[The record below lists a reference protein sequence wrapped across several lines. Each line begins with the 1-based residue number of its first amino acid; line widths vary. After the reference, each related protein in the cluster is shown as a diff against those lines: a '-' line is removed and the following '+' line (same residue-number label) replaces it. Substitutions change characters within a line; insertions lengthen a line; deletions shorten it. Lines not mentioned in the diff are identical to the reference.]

1 MRTLISCYSKFF
13 MVALAFLFTF
23 SFALVNPGPAAAG
36 ELELLVPGQL
46 SVATEG
52 TYPPFSMVDEK
63 GNLYGLEI
71 GVMKEI
77 CKRIGLRYKPIIMK
91 WDSLLIALFADQYDV
106 ISAGMD
112 ITPERQK
119 KVTFSDGWLE
129 SGGRLVVRDNSDIN
143 DLKNIKGKVVGALVA
158 STMAEAAEGLGAKKV
173 KYFKSETDAIQD
185 LVNGNIDGVVQ
196 DAIAVAYAMKKSGA
210 SLRFVPG
217 YLNRSQKGFAF
228 KKGKP
233 NLVKALNKALA
244 EMTADGTYAKITKK
258 LIGYDPHPENPIRSI
273 FE

>member
-1 MRTLISCYSKFF
+1 MKTLISCYSKFL
-13 MVALAFLFTF
+13 VVVLVFLFTF
-23 SFALVNPGPAAAG
+23 SFVAVNPGPAAAG
-36 ELELLVPGQL
+36 DLELLVPGEL

-63 GNLYGLEI
+63 GELYGLEI

-77 CKRIGLRYKPIIMK
+77 CKRIGLKYKPVIMK
-91 WDSLLIALFADQYDV
+91 WDSLLIALFANQYDV

-129 SGGRLVVRDNSDIN
+129 SGGRLVVRENSDIH
-143 DLKNIKGKVVGALVA
+143 DLKNLKGKVVGALVA
-158 STMAEAAEGLGAKKV
+158 STMAEAAEGLGAKEV
-173 KYFKSETDAIQD
+173 KYFKSETDAMQD
-185 LVNGNIDGVVQ
+185 LINGNIDGVVQ
-196 DAIAVAYAMKKSGA
+196 DAIAVAYAMKKSGKP
-210 SLRFVPG
+210 LRFVPG

-228 KKGKP
+228 KMGKP
-233 NLVKALNKALA
+233 NLVKAVNKALA
-244 EMTADGTYAKITKK
+244 EMTADGTYAKITNE

-273 FE
+273 FK